1 MCSRPFNMLWID
13 TETTGLSPRKN
24 AVVSIA
30 ALANWNTEGGF
41 YREVRPFETVEL
53 DDKAMRVNGFTSEQ
67 LFDPARPSEVQVA
80 NEFNEWVK
88 YNFDGPPL
96 VCGQNVR
103 FDMDFVNALYLRTGV
118 YLGLQT
124 RAFDIQTVAL
134 YLHSL
139 GLVELPFKGSAI
151 STNLDVLLQTF
162 LPEQARQGERH
173 NAYEDI
179 WLTRNVFWAMQRK
192 VAEMG
197 ERLAK
202 IGDLSDKLLQT
213 PVLTGEQ
220 LAMDLA

>member
-1 MCSRPFNMLWID
+1 MSRPFNMLWLD
-13 TETTGLSPRKN
+13 VETTGLSPRKN
-24 AVVSIA
+24 AVASIA
-30 ALANWNTEGGF
+30 ALANWNTEGCF
-41 YREVRPFETVEL
+41 YSELRPFEAAEL
-53 DDKAMRVNGFTSEQ
+53 DEKALQVNGFTREQ
-67 LFDPARPSEVQVA
+67 LFDPARPSETQVA
-80 NEFNEWVK
+80 NEFNEWIK

-103 FDMDFVNALYLRTGV
+103 FDMDFVNAMYRRTGV

-139 GLVELPFKGSAI
+139 GMVELPFKGSAI

-162 LPEQARQGERH
+162 LPDQVRQGEYH
-173 NAYEDI
+173 NAFQDI

-192 VAEMG
+192 VAELS

-202 IGDLSDKLLQT
+202 IGDLPDKLMSSG
-213 PVLTGEQ
+213 VLTSEQ
-220 LAMDLA
+220 LVMDLA

>member
-1 MCSRPFNMLWID
+1 MSTPFNMLWID
-13 TETTGLSPRKN
+13 VETTGLNPRKN
-24 AVVSIA
+24 AVASIA
-30 ALANWNTEGGF
+30 ALANWHTEGGY
-41 YREVRPFETVEL
+41 YREIRPFEGAEL
-53 DDKAMRVNGFTSEQ
+53 DEKALQINGFTREQ
-67 LFDPARPSEVQVA
+67 LFDPSRPSETQVA

-88 YNFDGPPL
+88 YNFDGPPII
-96 VCGQNVR
+96 CGQNVR
-103 FDMDFVNALYLRTGV
+103 FDMDFVNAMYRRTGV

-162 LPEQARQGERH
+162 LPEQKRQGATH
-173 NAYEDI
+173 GAYEDI

-197 ERLAK
+197 ERLAQ
-202 IGDLSDKLLQT
+202 IGTLTDK
-213 PVLTGEQ
+213 PEVLTGEQ
-220 LAMDLA
+220 LAMELG